1 MQYGKDIGRK
11 FYEDGRIR
19 RYPGNT
25 VVAKVKSD
33 SPAYHTMTAL
43 YRMVTE
49 AGLDDHIILMPHD
62 SYHMTVI
69 RGVNDQ
75 VRIDT
80 HWPASLPKDTP
91 MEQVDDY
98 ISAAVGRVKMP
109 RKVQMKFDVIDYS
122 RSCMKVLLLPANEA
136 DAKALKEFRDGVA
149 KEIGLALP
157 GHDEY
162 RFHITLGYTRIIP
175 EGENEARMNR
185 MIQEMNALIAAQ
197 EPFEISDPYMAF
209 YDDML
214 VFSPVRI
221 PRG

>member
-1 MQYGKDIGRK
+1 MKYGKTIGKK
-11 FYEDGRIR
+11 FYEDGKIR

-25 VVAKVKSD
+25 VVARVRSD
-33 SPAYHTMTAL
+33 SPAYSAMAAL
-43 YRMVTE
+43 YGMVKE
-49 AGLDDHIILMPHD
+49 AQLDDHIILMPHD

-75 VRIDT
+75 VRTDAY
-80 HWPASLPKDTP
+80 WPESLPKDTP
-91 MEQVDDY
+91 MEQMDNY
-98 ISAAVGRVKMP
+98 ISEAVGRVKMP
-109 RKVQMKFDVIDYS
+109 ARVQMKFDRIDFS
-122 RSCMKVLLLPANEA
+122 TTCMKVLLLPDNEA

-175 EGENEARMNR
+175 EGENAVRMDR
-185 MIQEMNALIAAQ
+185 MIQKMDAFIAEQ

-214 VFSPVRI
+214 EFSPVRI
-221 PRG
+221 PR